1 MAATKVKTKRMKM
14 PRWHKKT
21 KSLTIPLDSILY
33 SSNEDL
39 SDLGD
44 VLQNPSLVRQERYT
58 HTPEGHTP
66 EGRTPEGH
74 TPEGHTPERQSP
86 ELELEEDKPNVIIY
100 TNLYITWIFC
110 SLLENQ

>member
-21 KSLTIPLDSILY
+21 ASLTIPLDSILY

-58 HTPEGHTP
+58 YTPEGHTP
-66 EGRTPEGH
+66 EVR

-86 ELELEEDKPNVIIY
+86 ELELEEDKQNVIY
-100 TNLYITWIFC
+100 TNSYECVASITRIFC